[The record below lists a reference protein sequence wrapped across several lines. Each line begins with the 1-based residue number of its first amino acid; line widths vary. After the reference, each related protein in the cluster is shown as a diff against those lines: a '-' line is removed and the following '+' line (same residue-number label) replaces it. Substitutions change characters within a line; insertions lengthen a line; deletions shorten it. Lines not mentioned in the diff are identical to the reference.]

1 MATTYLR
8 PYKTSPYMTAQQTM
22 RDRFDYALNPRK
34 CAAISSYLCDPKT
47 ADAEFML
54 VKSQYEAETGR
65 RADDGN
71 LFYQIRQ
78 AFPYGEVTP
87 EEANR
92 IGYETALR
100 WTKGKYQFFV
110 VTHTDKEHTHNH
122 IYYCSTAHDRS
133 RKYHNFWGST
143 FAVRRLSDR
152 VCLEHNL
159 SIVKNPKQHSE
170 GKYSHYGQ
178 WQNDHGGKKPTF
190 QQRLRDQIDACLA
203 DKPESFDVFLHM
215 MTEAGFEVKHGRGGT
230 ISFRALA
237 YGQDRFTRL
246 RSDTLG
252 EGYGP
257 EDIRAVIEGRAPRPA
272 GRSRPPTGS
281 AGSSGG
287 GINLLVDIQQRMS
300 EGKGP
305 GYAQWATVYNLK
317 QMAATLQFLQENNL
331 LEYAA
336 LEKRVAQASDR
347 FHSLAGE
354 LREVESALSV
364 NAELK
369 TASVDYAKTRAVF
382 DGYKAAGYSKAYLA
396 EHEGELALY
405 RAAQATFRRLL
416 DGGRLPKMDALKAEG
431 RELTAR
437 KKAAYS
443 EYRAA
448 KKEMRDVVAAKGNI
462 DRLLGITG
470 PEKDKEMQR

>member
-8 PYKTSPYMTAQQTM
+8 SYKTSPYMTAQQTM
-22 RDRFDYALNPRK
+22 RDRFDYGLNPRK
-34 CAAISSYLCDPKT
+34 CAAVSSYLCDPKT

-65 RADDGN
+65 KADDGN

-78 AFPYGEVTP
+78 AFPFGEVTP

-92 IGYETALR
+92 IGYETAMR

-152 VCLEHNL
+152 VCLEHGL
-159 SIVKNPKQHSE
+159 SIVKNPKQHSK
-170 GKYSHYGQ
+170 GKYKHYGR
-178 WQNDHGGKKPTF
+178 WQDDNGGKEPTF
-190 QQRLRDQIDACLA
+190 QQRLKDQIDACLA
-203 DKPESFDVFLHM
+203 ENPESFDVLLHM
-215 MTEAGFEVKHGRGGT
+215 MSEAGFEVKHGRGGA
-230 ISFRALA
+230 ISFRAPA

-246 RSDTLG
+246 CSDTLG

-257 EDIRAVIEGRAPRPA
+257 EELRAVIEGRAPLPA
-272 GRSRPPTGS
+272 GRNRPPAGS
-281 AGSSGG
+281 VGSSGG
-287 GINLLVDIQQRMS
+287 GINLLVDIQAKMQ

-305 GYAQWATVYNLK
+305 AYENWATIYNLK

-331 LEYAA
+331 LEYAQ
-336 LEKRVAQASDR
+336 LERRAAQASDR
-347 FHSLAGE
+347 FHALTEE
-354 LREVESALSV
+354 LREVESALTV
-364 NAELK
+364 NTELK
-369 TASVDYAKTRAVF
+369 AASVDYAKTRAVF
-382 DGYKAAGYSKAYLA
+382 DGYKAAGYNKAYLA

-416 DGGRLPKMDALKAEG
+416 DGQKLPKMDALKAEG

-437 KKAAYS
+437 KKAAYT
-443 EYRAA
+443 EYRAV
-448 KKEMRDVVAAKGNI
+448 KKEMRDVVTAKGNI
-462 DRLLGITG
+462 DRLLGLTG
-470 PEKDKEMQR
+470 PGKDKEMQR